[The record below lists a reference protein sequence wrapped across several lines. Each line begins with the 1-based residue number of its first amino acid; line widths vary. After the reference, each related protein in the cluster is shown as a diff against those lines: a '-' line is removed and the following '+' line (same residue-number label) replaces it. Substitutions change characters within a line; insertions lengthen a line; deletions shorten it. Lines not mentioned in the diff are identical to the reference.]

1 LVARFSQQVLLSQYK
16 RASNVTTFGTP
27 HTGTPVADAANGGL
41 AIFMRAGDFIVNG
54 IPYAS
59 EVRRMAGMFVGI
71 ELPPGIRAMQPTS
84 EVLRTSALFL
94 NQPFDSWA
102 GVFQDAGGSLGYGD
116 DVDNIISGIFG
127 STIEHDLV
135 VPTLSALGGNS
146 ATRIPCAHF
155 DYFKS
160 PAVQNYI
167 ASLK

>member
-1 LVARFSQQVLLSQYK
+1 
-16 RASNVTTFGTP
+16 
-27 HTGTPVADAANGGL
+27 VADAANGGL